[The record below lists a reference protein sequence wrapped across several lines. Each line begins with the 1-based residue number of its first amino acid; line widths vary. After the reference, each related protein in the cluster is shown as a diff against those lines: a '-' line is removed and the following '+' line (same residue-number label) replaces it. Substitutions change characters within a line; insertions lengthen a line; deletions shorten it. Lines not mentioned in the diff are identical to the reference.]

1 MRSPIDELGEDLVHG
16 GVLLTLLVNDLL
28 DDLVLVA
35 DLVKVLAGGLRL
47 DIGLV
52 LVYKSEEKK
61 FVRSDDIP
69 KENLL
74 VAISL

>member
-28 DDLVLVA
+28 NDLVLVA
-35 DLVKVLAGGLRL
+35 DLVKVLAGSLRL
-47 DIGLV
+47 DIGLE
-52 LVYKSEEKK
+52 LAYRSEEKK
-61 FVRSDDIP
+61 FVRSDGILI
-69 KENLL
+69 ENLL